1 MIMNEEKTKVVDSE
15 LFSKICYQT
24 GIVDKTEINTC
35 RNFYWNL
42 IEELKKGSVKELI
55 EFLSDTDPRL

>member
-1 MIMNEEKTKVVDSE
+1 MNEEKTKVVDSD
-15 LFSKICYQT
+15 LFSKICYQTGT

-55 EFLSDTDPRL
+55 EFLNDTEPRL